1 MESSAMLAIFTQH
14 VHVRLN
20 WLRSGHDRWRHLA
33 FAASPL
39 MANGL
44 RCQRLQR
51 HMPLGPNTQLCGPKS
66 QREWREGSGSWS
78 RSGKRRKS
86 RNRSRS
92 GTRSRSRSWSC
103 CCCWSRSLPL
113 AFIKR
118 KFMPLLKCQILQMSN
133 AEADPGLARWVPP
146 DNPRAPV
153 PQLPACYCCC
163 CCCCGNTVN
172 AACLCPAQS
181 PSPSPSLSPSQSQ
194 SQFKFQFRF
203 SSVSAFAICHR
214 HCHCHCHVPCV
225 LGLLLCPS
233 SVPPSC
239 CVLRFWAHLPSSPSF
254 PPLLSSVFMRCSFC
268 N

>member
-66 QREWREGSGSWS
+66 EREWREGRGSWS
-78 RSGKRRKS
+78 RSGRRSKS
-86 RNRSRS
+86 RSRVRSRRGS
-92 GTRSRSRSWSC
+92 RSRNGTRSRGRSWS
-103 CCCWSRSLPL
+103 CCWSRSLPL

-133 AEADPGLARWVPP
+133 AEADPGPARWVPP

-163 CCCCGNTVN
+163 CCGNTVN
-172 AACLCPAQS
+172 AACLCPVSISIAISISISVPVAVSVPVQIQFGFS
-181 PSPSPSLSPSQSQ
+181 MCHLPLPSPLPCAMCAGTVAVPVISSSIVLRPSVLGPSTPLPSLSSTALVG
-194 SQFKFQFRF
+194 FYALF
-203 SSVSAFAICHR
+203 
-214 HCHCHCHVPCV
+214 V
-225 LGLLLCPS
+225 L
-233 SVPPSC
+233 
-239 CVLRFWAHLPSSPSF
+239 
-254 PPLLSSVFMRCSFC
+254 
-268 N
+268 